1 MEVDGPPRMVGWITW
16 SGRERSS
23 QTQFLPV
30 PGVWLIHPPNSKP
43 NIGIVLIRSLSI
55 EQRARLNQGKCMSR
69 DKLALIAFGLALL
82 GFIVFVKTGSLL
94 LFAIG
99 IICVALLIFSKN
111 KFIQ

>member
-30 PGVWLIHPPNSKP
+30 PGVWLIHPQYSAKYWYSF
-43 NIGIVLIRSLSI
+43 IRQPST
-55 EQRARLNQGKCMSR
+55 EQRARLNQGESMSR
-69 DKLALIAFGLALL
+69 KKLGLIAFGLTLL

-99 IICVALLIFSKN
+99 IICAALLIFSKN